1 MRLNKLKNNINYE
14 VKKLSNDIHHIIFND
29 SQELYLIGTAH
40 VSADSVEIV
49 EKTIREF
56 KPDTIAVELDA
67 QRLDVM
73 KNKKKYEET
82 DIVQIIKKKKV
93 FFFIAQLVLSSYQK
107 RIAKK
112 LGIKPGAEF
121 KKAIDL
127 AEETGANLILADRNI
142 AITLKRVTRKL
153 TFWDKIKLFSSLFF
167 MGKEEKNIDEEKIKE
182 IKDSDNLED
191 LINEMG
197 KIMPVIKT
205 ILLDERNIYLA
216 AKIKE
221 NLGKINIA
229 VVGAAHVP
237 GIIECLNGDISQHE
251 LDNLDIIPPKSRLS
265 KIVPW
270 IIPGIILVLFILG
283 FIYGNYEQ
291 IGQAAIYWILVNGI
305 LTAIGCLLAFGHPL
319 TIVAG
324 FIAAPIT
331 SLNPMIGAGMVAG
344 LVQLFLVR
352 PKVKDFEM
360 AGDDITNIK
369 GLWRNRLTRTLLVF
383 VFASLGSSIG
393 TFAAFPFILRAVS

>member
-1 MRLNKLKNNINYE
+1 MENSANIKINKI
-14 VKKLSNDIHHIIFND
+14 SNDLTQITFPENK
-29 SQELYLIGTAH
+29 ELFLIGTAH
-40 VSADSVEIV
+40 VSAESVELV
-49 EKTIREF
+49 EKIVSEV

-82 DIVQIIKKKKV
+82 DIVQIVKKKKV
-93 FFFIAQLVLSSYQK
+93 LFFIAQLVLSSYQK

-127 AEETGANLILADRNI
+127 AEETNSKLVLADRNI
-142 AITLKRVTRKL
+142 AITLKRIARKL
-153 TFWDKIKLFSSLFF
+153 SFWDKTKLFASLFF
-167 MGKEEKNIDEEKIKE
+167 FGKEEKNIDEDKIKE
-182 IKDSDNLED
+182 IKESNNLTL
-191 LINEMG
+191 LIEEMG
-197 KIMPVIKT
+197 KTMPIIKT

-221 NLGKINIA
+221 NLGKKNVA

-237 GIIECLNGDISQHE
+237 GIIECLNEQSSQYDLDE
-251 LDNLDIIPPKSRLS
+251 LDVIPPKSKFS
-265 KIVPW
+265 KVIPW
-270 IIPGIILVLFILG
+270 IIPAIILCLFILG
-283 FIYGNYEQ
+283 FVYGNYEQ
-291 IGQAAIYWILVNGI
+291 IGQAAIYWILINGI
-305 LTAIGCLLAFGHPL
+305 LTAIGCLLAFAHPL

-324 FIAAPIT
+324 FVAAPIT
-331 SLNPMIGAGMVAG
+331 SLNPMIGAGMVVG

-352 PKVKDFEM
+352 PKVKDFEK

-369 GLWRNRLTRTLLVF
+369 GLWKNRLTRALLVF
-383 VFASLGSSIG
+383 VFASLGSAIG
-393 TFAAFPFILRAVS
+393 TFAAFPFIIKAVS